1 MFKKTMLFAAAL
13 AMIVSLA
20 GCACSGTV
28 APTPTPSLAPVA
40 TPTAEIIEPSP
51 DIMTSPDAMNS
62 PDAQKSPDASAST
75 SPDTNGNPAGG
86 TGGTSIKDF
95 KEGTEVKE
103 ADVPEIASAVKAKY
117 ENAKIKSIKHAM
129 RENKQVY
136 EVEIT
141 SGSTTQTVYVQPDG
155 TVMEK

>member
-40 TPTAEIIEPSP
+40 TPSAEIIEPSP
-51 DIMTSPDAMNS
+51 DIMTSPDA
-62 PDAQKSPDASAST
+62 QQSPDASAGT
-75 SPDTNGNPAGG
+75 SPDANGANGAGG
-86 TGGTSIKDF
+86 AGAGAAPIENF

-117 ENAKIKSIKHAM
+117 ENATIKSIKHAM
-129 RENKQVY
+129 HEDQQAY